1 MTTPTGVDALVVG
14 AGPGG
19 LRAAGLLCEAGRSV
33 VVLEARERVGGR
45 LLSTPFGG
53 NRFDLGATWF
63 WPNERRVSALVNEL
77 DLDVF
82 EQHLDGD
89 MMYET
94 PSGVQRIDGNQLDV
108 RSGRFGQGAQ
118 SLTETLARCLPDG
131 VVHLNESVRS
141 IRLLADGIEVTCD
154 RSLWG
159 AAHVILAVP
168 PATAVASISIEHL
181 EAEVET
187 VAAATPVWMGASVKV
202 VAHYS
207 HPFWRDAGLAG
218 SGFSHVG
225 PIREI
230 HDMSGPGGTA
240 AALFGFA
247 QPSGGA
253 SLDRETVLGQ
263 LARLFGPSA
272 ATPQS
277 LWIRD
282 WRLEPFTVAPEAVG
296 LTDYS
301 TYGHQVFQ
309 QPSLAGRLHWAS
321 TETAPDAPG
330 HIEGALAAAERA
342 AAAVI
347 DS

>member
-1 MTTPTGVDALVVG
+1 MTTPTTVDAIVVG

-19 LRAAGLLCEAGRSV
+19 LRAAVLLCEADRSV
-33 VVLEARERVGGR
+33 VVLEARQRVGGR

-82 EQHLDGD
+82 EQHLAGD

-94 PSGVQRIDGNQLDV
+94 PAGVQRIDGNQLDV
-108 RSGRFGQGAQ
+108 QSGRFGQGAQ
-118 SLTETLARCLPDG
+118 SLAETLARCLPDG
-131 VVHLNESVRS
+131 VAHLNEPVRS
-141 IRLLADGIEVTCD
+141 IRSVADGIDVTCD
-154 RSLWG
+154 RSLWS

-181 EAEVET
+181 EAEVEA

-202 VAHYS
+202 VASYS

-230 HDMSGPGGTA
+230 HDMSGPGGTP

-247 QPSGGA
+247 QPNGGA

-263 LARLFGPSA
+263 LTRLFGPLA

-277 LWIRD
+277 LWIHD
-282 WRLEPFTVAPEAVG
+282 WQLEPFTVAPEAVG
-296 LTDYS
+296 LIDYS
-301 TYGHQVFQ
+301 TYGHRVFQ